1 MTKPWKVVT
10 IERNAPMVC
19 DGLFD
24 EKLVVAVG
32 GLKGRT
38 RRLCFQQPGDVR
50 LHRNRPESAVRIG
63 SAGGCDRRRR
73 DRIRGD
79 R

>member
-1 MTKPWKVVT
+1 MTKPWRVVT
-10 IERNAPMVC
+10 IARNAPRVFG
-19 DGLFD
+19 GLFD
-24 EKLVVAVG
+24 EILVVAVG

-38 RRLCFQQPGDVR
+38 RRSCFQQPGDAR
-50 LHRNRPESAVRIG
+50 LRRNRPGLAVRIG
-63 SAGGCDRRRR
+63 FAGGCDRRRR